1 MNIIIRLVALYTGNK
16 KIKMLWI
23 ALLFLAADGVVSLE
37 CPAQKDAE
45 VLILGAGMAG
55 LTAARTLH
63 DSGITNIKILEANS
77 ERIGGRMR
85 NVSFMGVQVETGAY
99 WIHESP
105 ENPQRISG
113 PRVNP
118 IWILARDPSK
128 CFAEV
133 IQGHYTSEYEYMDA
147 NNTGQYN
154 VVDVGPIVEEYNEI
168 FFNKI
173 FENDSDISVGDAL
186 RYEGWNPDT
195 LLKQL
200 VEWSNFNYFYA
211 TTSDQSSLP
220 LLIAEYDQYKFEGES
235 DFIVTDQRGYIS
247 IAHCIAEPISNK
259 IELGAVVTSIDWN
272 DECVCA
278 VVAGQGRVCGDYAI
292 TTFSIGVLQNF
303 LENGRF
309 NSTLSSRKIA
319 AIKNSKMGLYFPILV
334 SFPRS
339 FWNTETDIIYRTD
352 TRYGYYPV
360 IESIGRGLPGSPAII
375 LMTVTGDQAKRVS
388 TLTKDEIYTEI
399 MEVMRL
405 WYGSDIPN
413 ATGIEYYDWYNDEFY
428 RGMFSNI
435 PLNLTLEEK
444 ENLAVPE
451 GRLYLSGEGVMVCST
466 GTVHAAYCSGI
477 DSATA
482 ILEKKG
488 LSDRSTF
495 LPKCEDK
502 VTMPPSQ
509 TPSPTPATTAPPSS
523 AYLVSMFLII
533 FIMML
538 LSFFTVH

>member
-1 MNIIIRLVALYTGNK
+1 
-16 KIKMLWI
+16 MLWV
-23 ALLFLAADGVVSLE
+23 ALLFLVAEGVLSLE

-55 LTAARTLH
+55 ITAARTLH

-85 NVSFMGVQVETGAY
+85 NASLMGIQVETGAY

-105 ENPQRISG
+105 ENLQPIGG

-118 IWILARDPSK
+118 IWTLARDPSK

-133 IQGHYTSEYEYMDA
+133 LKGNYSDESEYMDT
-147 NNTGQYN
+147 NSTGQYN
-154 VVDVGPIVEEYNEI
+154 VVDARSIIEE
-168 FFNKI
+168 FDKLFDKI
-173 FENDSDISVGDAL
+173 FENDSDISIRDAL

-200 VEWSNFNYFYA
+200 VEWSRFDYSYS
-211 TTSDQSSLP
+211 TTTDRSSLP

-235 DFIVTDQRGYIS
+235 DFIVTDQRGYVS
-247 IAHCIAEPISNK
+247 IVHCIAEPISSK
-259 IELGAVVTSIDWN
+259 IELGAVVTSINWN
-272 DECVCA
+272 DECFCA
-278 VVAGQGRVCGDYAI
+278 DVAGQGRVCGDYGI

-309 NSTLSSRKIA
+309 NGTLSNRKTA
-319 AIKNSKMGLYFPILV
+319 AIKNSEMAVYHSISVGFP
-334 SFPRS
+334 SPA
-339 FWNTETDIIYRTD
+339 FWNTNTDIIYRTD

-360 IESIGRGLPGSPAII
+360 LESIGKGIPGSPAIV
-375 LMTVTGDQAKRVS
+375 LMAVTDDEAKRVS
-388 TLTKDEIYTEI
+388 TLTKDEIYNEI
-399 MEVMRL
+399 MDVMRL
-405 WYGSDIPN
+405 TYGSDIPN
-413 ATGIEYYDWYNDEFY
+413 ATDIEYYDWYSDEFY

-451 GRLYLSGEGVMVCST
+451 GRLYLSGEGVMVYST

-477 DSATA
+477 DSATD

-488 LSDRSTF
+488 LTERSTF
-495 LPKCEDK
+495 LPKCEDE
-502 VTMPPSQ
+502 
-509 TPSPTPATTAPPSS
+509 ATPPSS
-523 AYLVSMFLII
+523 AYSVRMSLIT
-533 FIMML
+533 FIMTL
-538 LSFFTVH
+538 LSLFFAAALAD